1 MKRIVDAVFLF
12 LGLFLFQS
20 AFAQKAVMPLVQA
33 PKDASQYVE
42 IDDADHD
49 FGNIQFKKAVD
60 YRVHVQNIS
69 KDTITL
75 ANVQV
80 SCGCTIPEWK
90 RGPYAPRDTF
100 SIKVSFN
107 GYADG
112 KFVRTLTL
120 LFNDKEKSNIV
131 KVLTFR
137 GVGFEKLPVAVDY
150 GNDGI
155 DDIDDIDAMASTK
168 KIVKD
173 LKESRRNRYYST
185 KIR

>member
-1 MKRIVDAVFLF
+1 MRKILNLFFLAI
-12 LGLFLFQS
+12 GLFFLK
-20 AFAQKAVMPLVQA
+20 AVNAQKAISVVQP
-33 PKDASQYVE
+33 PKDASMYVE
-42 IDDADHD
+42 VDDADHD
-49 FGNIQFKKAVD
+49 FGNIQFKKPVD
-60 YRVHVQNIS
+60 YVVHIQNIS
-69 KDTITL
+69 KDSILL

-100 SIKVSFN
+100 SIKVKFN

-137 GVGFEKLPVAVDY
+137 GVGFEKLPIAVD
-150 GNDGI
+150 NSKDGFDNA
-155 DDIDDIDAMASTK
+155 DDVDAMARIK
-168 KIVKD
+168 KYIR
-173 LKESRRNRYYST
+173 ENIRNRDRYYS
-185 KIR
+185 KEIR